1 MSIQDVVRLK
11 HEGNKLFRQN
21 EFVQACLSYAKAVET
36 MIEIESLELHHHIAE
51 EFLCLKSQLFLNLG
65 IANFKLNEIE
75 GCRKCCNTSLVF
87 CKNPLLPL
95 ESLGLDDD
103 LNIDVDM
110 TGVAIEQSQK
120 TNAAKALYRR
130 GICKRILG
138 DIENALVD
146 YRIALQLLPDDKTIG
161 QAITEITSATQSCSD
176 SDITS
181 DINVFHRL
189 PSPLIV
195 DMPEIHYMTVNG
207 AACLLKKGFFSQTP
221 SDATV
226 YLNLFSL
233 LECKI
238 LSQNKVGWNVVFTSN
253 AISISHG
260 PSGFF
265 LVEQLEY
272 NIKYKECI
280 WSIES
285 SSSNDAVLFLVMH
298 LTKAEPFERFPGCE
312 WWDRVFQSDEPIDT
326 LTCSISTDV
335 CTLPE
340 HAAIRAQQEHYRFM
354 ALSEQEKAAELCQ
367 LASYK
372 KAFMRAEESVRES
385 SQLEENAISDV
396 PERAEMLTRMREA
409 FPHIDFTA
417 R

>member
-1 MSIQDVVRLK
+1 MNIQDVLRLK
-11 HEGNKLFRQN
+11 NDGNKLFRQS
-21 EFVQACLSYAKAVET
+21 EFVQACLSYAKAVEA
-36 MIEIESLELHHHIAE
+36 MIEIESSKLQHHVAE
-51 EFLCLKSQLFLNLG
+51 EFFCLKSQLFLNLG

-110 TGVAIEQSQK
+110 TDVAIEHSQK

-130 GICKRILG
+130 GICKRISG
-138 DIENALVD
+138 DIDSALVD
-146 YRIALQLLPDDKTIG
+146 YRIALQLIPDDKTIG

-176 SDITS
+176 SDIAS
-181 DINVFHRL
+181 DICVFHRL
-189 PSPLIV
+189 PCPLIV
-195 DMPEIHYMTVNG
+195 DIPEIHYMTVNG
-207 AACLLKKGFFSQTP
+207 ATCLFKKGFFSQTP
-221 SDATV
+221 SDTTV
-226 YLNLFSL
+226 YINLFNL
-233 LECKI
+233 LECEVI
-238 LSQNKVGWNVVFTSN
+238 NQNKLGWNVVFTLN
-253 AISISHG
+253 AITISHS
-260 PSGFF
+260 PSGLFIE
-265 LVEQLEY
+265 EQLEY
-272 NIKYKECI
+272 NIKYKDCL

-312 WWDRVFQSDEPIDT
+312 WWDRVFQSDDPIDT
-326 LTCSISTDV
+326 LTCTISTDV
-335 CTLPE
+335 SSLPE

-354 ALSEQEKAAELCQ
+354 ALSEQEQEAELCQ
-367 LASYK
+367 LASDK
-372 KAFMRAEESVRES
+372 KAFMHAEERVREA
-385 SQLEENAISDV
+385 SQLEEKAISDV
-396 PERAEMLTRMREA
+396 PERAEMLARMREA